1 MFLSKPDASTSGSA
15 RFSIKRGKS
24 SYLLSD
30 DPLAPVDKDKIL
42 KDFRIIEEAQLSG
55 KKELPRTESRDLSP
69 TEQKI
74 QDIYQEIV
82 TRYAQFT
89 DSVLSQDDKK
99 LQKGKDDARNSV
111 ARARLVSTEFK
122 SALEQMIN
130 GYKVELDHEK
140 KLIHQARCEYIN
152 FQKENGLTERTCK
165 EVSGLYLTL
174 KILFLVSIIIIES
187 IVNAKLFSTNMEGG
201 LLEGALVAGI
211 FSLINTLV
219 AFCLFGR
226 SGLVGNVFHVKPHK
240 KLLGLLGIVLFVSFL
255 VTFGLFVGHY
265 RDALQFSAEEAGRI
279 GLDTF
284 LENPFGLK
292 DIMSWLLFLVTVAVG
307 LAALF
312 DGLYYTD
319 PYPGYAAKTEKFN
332 EARKR
337 WEDFYT
343 TVIESMNEHQDEYL
357 RKFNTALERSQNAL
371 ADVKANFLD
380 KEQILNRY
388 SNAHKNAQKAI
399 RNIVGQYRY
408 ANEMARSTPAPE
420 YFNNFEVFDY
430 DYIPPVI
437 AGKEWSTDVTDEI
450 KVGKNEIASLNE
462 LVSQLTADKLHIE
475 SEIIT
480 SYKEQRGALDATYAE
495 PVTPPSANGD
505 VPHFEK
511 SVPTNTMLKGAE
523 NVI

>member
-15 RFSIKRGKS
+15 TFSIKRGKS
-24 SYLLSD
+24 AYLLSD

-42 KDFRIIEEAQLSG
+42 KDFRILEEAKLAG
-55 KKELPRTESRDLSP
+55 KKELPLTESRDLSP

-122 SALEQMIN
+122 SSLEQMIN

-140 KLIHQARCEYIN
+140 KLIHQARCEYTN
-152 FQKENGLTERTCK
+152 FQRENGLTERTCK
-165 EVSGLYLTL
+165 EVSTLYTAFSSLSL
-174 KILFLVSIIIIES
+174 VFLIIIEALF
-187 IVNAKLFSTNMEGG
+187 NAKLFSTNMEGG
-201 LLEGALVAGI
+201 LLDGALVAAI
-211 FSLINTLV
+211 FSGINTLL
-219 AFCLFGR
+219 AFFLFGR
-226 SGLVGNVFHVKPHK
+226 SGLVGNVFHVRLHK
-240 KLLGLLGIVLFVSFL
+240 KLLGFLGCILFLTFL

-265 RDALQFSAEEAGRI
+265 RDALQLSADEASVI
-279 GLDTF
+279 GLNTF
-284 LENPFGLK
+284 LENPLGLK
-292 DIMSWLLFLVTVAVG
+292 DMMSWILFLITVGVG

-312 DGLYYTD
+312 DGLYFTD
-319 PYPGYAAKTEKFN
+319 PYPGYAAKTKKFN

-337 WEDFYT
+337 WEEFYT
-343 TVIESMNEHQDEYL
+343 TVIEAMNEHQDEYL
-357 RKFNTALERSQNAL
+357 KKFNTSLERSQNAL

-408 ANEMARSTPAPE
+408 ANEMARTTPSPD
-420 YFNNFEVFDY
+420 YFKNFEIFDY

-437 AGKEWSTDVTDEI
+437 AGKGWSSDVTDEI
-450 KVGKNEIASLNE
+450 KVGQNEIASLNE
-462 LVSQLTADKLHIE
+462 LVSQLTADKLQIE

-495 PVTPPSANGD
+495 PVAPPLTPMGISELKKNA
-505 VPHFEK
+505 
-511 SVPTNTMLKGAE
+511 SSNTLLKGAG